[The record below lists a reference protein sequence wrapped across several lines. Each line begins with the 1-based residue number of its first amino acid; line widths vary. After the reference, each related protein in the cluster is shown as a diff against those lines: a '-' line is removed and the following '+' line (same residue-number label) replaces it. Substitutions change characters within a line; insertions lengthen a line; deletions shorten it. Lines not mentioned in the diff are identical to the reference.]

1 MPDET
6 AIGFIGLGVMGEA
19 MCRNLAVKSGRRVIG
34 YDKSPAPLDRLAAH
48 GVTPAGSLQAVAE
61 SCATIFMAL
70 PSGQFV
76 AEICNADAGLLA
88 HMRPGAMI
96 VDLGTSPV
104 SLTRDLAAAFA
115 RSGIAYVDA
124 PIARTRQAAEAG
136 TLSIMVGASP
146 ADYAAL
152 HPLLA
157 YLATDITHC
166 GPVGAGQ
173 IVKIMNNMVLIQTV
187 IALAEAKAVAEAA
200 GLPGQTLFETLAKG
214 SADSFALRNHGLK
227 AMIPDVFPERAFS
240 TEYALKDL
248 GYALD
253 LAQDAGLDVPGARL
267 AAERLQATIARGY
280 GALYWPVLSR
290 IVANPLAAPVDDAE

>member
-1 MPDET
+1 MKQD

-19 MCRNLAVKSGRRVIG
+19 MCRNLAVKSGRKVTG
-34 YDKSPAPLDRLAAH
+34 YDTSPVPLQRLAAH
-48 GVTPAGSLQAVAE
+48 GVAAASTSAE
-61 SCATIFMAL
+61 LAQSCGVIFMAL

-76 AEICNADAGLLA
+76 AQVCAELLP
-88 HMRPGAMI
+88 HVNEGAMI

-104 SLTRDLAAAFA
+104 SLTRDLAAQFA
-115 RSGIAYVDA
+115 AKGVAYADA

-136 TLSIMVGASP
+136 TLSIMVGASA

-152 HPLLA
+152 QGLLA
-157 YLATDITHC
+157 HLATDMTHC

-187 IALAEAKAVAEAA
+187 VALSEAKAVAERA
-200 GLPGQTLFETLAKG
+200 GLDGAVLFETLAKG

-227 AMIPDVFPERAFS
+227 AIIPDVFPERAFS
-240 TEYALKDL
+240 VEYALKDL

-253 LAQDAGLDVPGARL
+253 LAKDAGVSVPGAEV
-267 AAERLQATIARGY
+267 AAGMLRAAIEAGC
-280 GALYWPVLSR
+280 GELYWPVISR
-290 IVANPLAAPVDDAE
+290 FI